1 MSIWTEKSKETTSWS
16 ASGKETTSWSASGK
30 ETTAFRTLNT
40 FKEIVFDSSYDDNY
54 VFDEINLDNASKSSF
69 NVKDL
74 SFYTTSWTVA

>member
-1 MSIWTEKSKETTSWS
+1 MSIWTEKS
-16 ASGKETTSWSASGK
+16 KETTSWSASGK